1 MEYLSPDRVRGRSG
15 RCTAELERMLAAKAL
30 AGKPKARQGRFSRD
44 AVARLLSGNNPSE
57 FDALSRVQAAQLKFE
72 VEDKLRRFY
81 VRPGRSLEFVFTL
94 VHESE
99 LPTYGM
105 KDTDAYPRLAGYC
118 VLVRDLGEEI
128 VGVIENV
135 TENVQPYLEK
145 VVSACVDAKFGA
157 YAAPPEIRLDE
168 VARWFCDHSPAY
180 PEIEN
185 VVTRHS
191 QRGWAISN
199 PLNPST
205 KRLLALKVKRAAN
218 GEAVVS
224 TTEYWYLRWWGTRE
238 GSYVYPYRETN
249 HQLYI
254 LHREPGNRRV
264 YQNLRPPPRSSV
276 PSRWHQKRRRFASGA
291 EHQERR
297 LKKPVCR
304 EAFCSQYC
312 YSRKSRKQGGFHMQ
326 FRNLLLADLV
336 CVTMAVF
343 AQAQVTLDGPFQ
355 VSYAANPGAAEV
367 PTI

>member
-15 RCTAELERMLAAKAL
+15 RCTAELERILAAKAL
-30 AGKPKARQGRFSRD
+30 AGEPKARQGRFFRD
-44 AVARLLSGNNPSE
+44 AVARLRSRNDPSE
-57 FDALSRVQAAQLKFE
+57 FDALYRVQAAQLKFE
-72 VEDKLRRFY
+72 VEDKFRRFY
-81 VRPGRSLEFVFTL
+81 LRPGRSLEFVFTL

-105 KDTDAYPRLAGYC
+105 EDTGASPRLAGHC
-118 VLVRDLGEEI
+118 VLVRDLGEES
-128 VGVIENV
+128 VGVIEQV
-135 TENVQPYLEK
+135 TEDVQPYLER

-157 YAAPPEIRLDE
+157 YAGPPELRLDDI
-168 VARWFCDHSPAY
+168 AGWFCDNSPAY
-180 PEIEN
+180 REIEN

-205 KRLLALKVKRAAN
+205 KRVLALKVKRAAN

-254 LHREPGNRRV
+254 LHLEPGNWRV

-276 PSRWHQKRRRFASGA
+276 SSRGHQKRRRFASGA

-297 LKKPVCR
+297 LKRPD
-304 EAFCSQYC
+304 
-312 YSRKSRKQGGFHMQ
+312 G
-326 FRNLLLADLV
+326 NL
-336 CVTMAVF
+336 
-343 AQAQVTLDGPFQ
+343 
-355 VSYAANPGAAEV
+355 
-367 PTI
+367 

>member
-1 MEYLSPDRVRGRSG
+1 MEYLSSDRVRGRSG
-15 RCTAELERMLAAKAL
+15 RCTAELERVLAAKAL
-30 AGKPKARQGRFSRD
+30 AGKPKARQGRFFRN
-44 AVARLLSGNNPSE
+44 AVARLLSGNDPSE

-81 VRPGRSLEFVFTL
+81 LRPGRSLEFVFTL

-105 KDTDAYPRLAGYC
+105 EDTDAYPRLAGYC
-118 VLVRDLGEEI
+118 VLVRDLGEES
-128 VGVIENV
+128 VGVIE
-135 TENVQPYLEK
+135 
-145 VVSACVDAKFGA
+145 
-157 YAAPPEIRLDE
+157 
-168 VARWFCDHSPAY
+168 
-180 PEIEN
+180 
-185 VVTRHS
+185 
-191 QRGWAISN
+191 
-199 PLNPST
+199 
-205 KRLLALKVKRAAN
+205 KVKRAAN

-224 TTEYWYLRWWGTRE
+224 TTEYWYPRWWGTRE

-264 YQNLRPPPRSSV
+264 YRNLRPPPRSSV

-343 AQAQVTLDGPFQ
+343 AQAQVTLGGPFQ
-355 VSYAANPGAAEV
+355 VSSAPNPAAAEV